1 MNNTTVEQICNELDK
16 LSVDDKTIAVM
27 ISEVAPNFTS
37 DFVNDEYEKIK
48 LARERSL
55 PTYRSEYRVI
65 KTLIRQ
71 RNLLIAYIKK
81 HPQDFP
87 DEHALLCN
95 LVPVSE
101 LLSAALKTVLDIFEY
116 EKDIA
121 GAVEDFEKVYVKNL
135 KDFQREVTV
144 KVKFEEF

>member
-16 LSVDDKTIAVM
+16 LSVDEHFRVM
-27 ISEVAPNFTS
+27 ILKVAPNFTS

-71 RNLLIAYIKK
+71 RNLLIAHIKK
-81 HPQDFP
+81 QSADR
-87 DEHALLCN
+87 LLCN

-101 LLSAALKTVLDIFEY
+101 LLSTALKTVSDIFEY
-116 EKDIA
+116 EKDITN
-121 GAVEDFEKVYVKNL
+121 AVEDFEKFYVNKNP
-135 KDFQREVTV
+135 QREVTV
-144 KVKFEEF
+144 KVKFEEFSI